1 MTWTRHKSPNLKQ
14 KTNSENSKSL
24 ASKLM
29 LNCNLPLDFKVI
41 EAFFIPAALK
51 TPEPKSCYDTVS
63 VFYSARNTNW
73 ETTRE
78 LFFNFDRE
86 QFVTFACR
94 KRPFHFNKRKK
105 KDQYRRGIVLHIVLK
120 VS

>member
-1 MTWTRHKSPNLKQ
+1 MNSGFVYYNL
-14 KTNSENSKSL
+14 SL
-24 ASKLM
+24 
-29 LNCNLPLDFKVI
+29 NFKVI
-41 EAFFIPAALK
+41 AANLISSNVCTI

-105 KDQYRRGIVLHIVLK
+105 KDPYRRGITLFCEYYATNHIFLGNMPCFAN
-120 VS
+120 

>member
-1 MTWTRHKSPNLKQ
+1 
-14 KTNSENSKSL
+14 
-24 ASKLM
+24 M
-29 LNCNLPLDFKVI
+29 LNCNLPLEFKVI
-41 EAFFIPAALK
+41 EAFFIHSRLFIPAALK

-86 QFVTFACR
+86 I
-94 KRPFHFNKRKK
+94 
-105 KDQYRRGIVLHIVLK
+105 YI
-120 VS
+120 

>member
-1 MTWTRHKSPNLKQ
+1 MAHVRYVKLQPSFRFLKFVEAIFIH
-14 KTNSENSKSL
+14 SSL
-24 ASKLM
+24 
-29 LNCNLPLDFKVI
+29 
-41 EAFFIPAALK
+41 FIPALK

-105 KDQYRRGIVLHIVLK
+105 KDQYRRGIVLHILLK

>member
-1 MTWTRHKSPNLKQ
+1 MP
-14 KTNSENSKSL
+14 
-24 ASKLM
+24 
-29 LNCNLPLDFKVI
+29 V
-41 EAFFIPAALK
+41 LK

-94 KRPFHFNKRKK
+94 KRPFHFNPSSIYSWSLGHILEHEFFFLGHLGCAGSKEKK
-105 KDQYRRGIVLHIVLK
+105 WI
-120 VS
+120 